1 MGELDRSRK
10 TRARRQQQEWGKQ
23 NSVHILPP
31 TNKGRQPQ
39 IRGWSN
45 AGMRRYR
52 ELVHMVRADRENIA
66 DKDSFEAGYKANYV
80 KEREVALNFIRAEA
94 QQ

>member
-1 MGELDRSRK
+1 
-10 TRARRQQQEWGKQ
+10 
-23 NSVHILPP
+23 
-31 TNKGRQPQ
+31 
-39 IRGWSN
+39 
-45 AGMRRYR
+45 MRRYR